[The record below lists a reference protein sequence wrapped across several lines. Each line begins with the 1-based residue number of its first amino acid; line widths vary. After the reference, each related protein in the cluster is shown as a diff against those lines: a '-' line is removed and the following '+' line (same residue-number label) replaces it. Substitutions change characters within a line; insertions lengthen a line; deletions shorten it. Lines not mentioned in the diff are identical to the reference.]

1 MLFYYK
7 IISKY
12 IFFIL
17 ANINMYVIVFYIQQ
31 QKLIQEIKVWTI
43 KKSLPYSRLCATKTV

>member
-17 ANINMYVIVFYIQQ
+17 TNINMYVIVFYIQQ